1 MNNKTKIS
9 VFAVIM
15 YITQGVTA
23 LSGIAIPLLLRQIGF
38 TLPQMATLG
47 MIASI
52 PWFLKI
58 LWGAISDNY
67 FLFGSHRK
75 SYIAMGCILSS
86 MGWVLRFLFGASSGF
101 IFWAISGFIAAL
113 GWCFV
118 DIAGDGLIVEASTT
132 NENSNNYQNLCW
144 GARALGAGMT
154 ALAGGILCKLIGYV
168 NTIGIVSIFPL
179 IPLCVLWL
187 VKEKKIVRKTKT
199 IGKAIIGPIKAY
211 IKNKQLLIISLFI
224 FLGMLS
230 PSYGLPWFFRMKDTL
245 GFDEPFLG
253 LLGSIG
259 SMSIIVGAVI
269 YHKWFRNCNLKVLL
283 KVAVF
288 IWAFNTISVVFIYNR
303 PTAII
308 FEVIN
313 ATIGHMAFI
322 PLLAIAARLCQKTR
336 FEASTFAMI
345 CSLKNLTGSVAG
357 MIGAK
362 LFVYIGFYPLVII
375 STVTTLICYPVIKYI
390 KIGGKK

>member
-1 MNNKTKIS
+1 MTSKNKVSI
-9 VFAVIM
+9 FAVVM
-15 YITQGVTA
+15 YVTQGVTA
-23 LSGIAIPLLLRQIGF
+23 LSGIAIPLLLRKIGF
-38 TLPQMATLG
+38 TITQIATLG

-67 FLFGSHRK
+67 TLFGNRRK
-75 SYIAMGCILSS
+75 SYISMGCILSS
-86 MGWVLRFLFGASSGF
+86 LGWVLRFLFGASSGF

-118 DIAGDGLIVEASTT
+118 DIAGDGLIVEASIT
-132 NENSNNYQNLCW
+132 NENSSKYQNLCW
-144 GARALGAGMT
+144 GARALGSAIT

-179 IPLCVLWL
+179 IPLGVLWL
-187 VKEKKIVRKTKT
+187 VKEKKVIKKS
-199 IGKAIIGPIKAY
+199 INICKAIVGPIKVY

-230 PSYGLPWFFRMKDTL
+230 PSYGLPWFFRMKDLL
-245 GFDEPFLG
+245 GFDEAFLG

-259 SMSIIVGAVI
+259 SLSIILGAII
-269 YHKWFRNCNLKVLL
+269 YHKWLRSVNLVKLL
-283 KVAVF
+283 KISVF
-288 IWAFNTISVVFIYNR
+288 IWVFNTASVLFIYNK
-303 PTAII
+303 PTAIV

-313 ATIGHMAFI
+313 AIIGHIAFV
-322 PLLAIAARLCQKTR
+322 PLLAIAARICQKTTY
-336 FEASTFAMI
+336 EASTFAMI
-345 CSLKNLTGSVAG
+345 CSLKNLTASMAG
-357 MIGAK
+357 IIGAK

-375 STVTTLICYPVIKYI
+375 STITTLICYPVIKYI
-390 KIGGKK
+390 KIEEK